1 MPAKLG
7 ASYQARV
14 RSSRV
19 RPLQPGKPG
28 VKYSQE
34 CLLEEYF
41 RG

>member
-1 MPAKLG
+1 MPAQLG
-7 ASYQARV
+7 ESYQARV

-41 RG
+41 CR